1 MEVSFDPDEYMAEL
15 DIQFYVD
22 LPDLVLPVMDDD
34 DDLDDFDDSNCTD
47 TDDKTD
53 NQIGN
58 LTEEELHG
66 FLGKY
71 GT

>member
-47 TDDKTD
+47 TDGKTD
-53 NQIGN
+53 N
-58 LTEEELHG
+58 
-66 FLGKY
+66 
-71 GT
+71 

>member
-34 DDLDDFDDSNCTD
+34 DDLDDFDESNCID
-47 TDDKTD
+47 TDGKTD
-53 NQIGN
+53 N
-58 LTEEELHG
+58 
-66 FLGKY
+66 
-71 GT
+71 